1 MKARPFSSCTTFSA
15 LSLSYMAEA
24 RMKCS
29 TFVMNTS
36 MGPTP
41 SNLGHAFDS
50 MSTLELPANARGKL
64 AWGGC
69 IGYGAL

>member
-1 MKARPFSSCTTFSA
+1 
-15 LSLSYMAEA
+15 
-24 RMKCS
+24 
-29 TFVMNTS
+29 

-69 IGYGAL
+69 IGYGALYGSP